1 MSSPKEKKIYIV
13 AFHHPKLHLLGM
25 HKGSSRSTAQK
36 APGRA
41 LLQAQFGIYPPC
53 SVGASSSCTFA
64 ICGSACSHAKQQ
76 QAFGIRLHRLLQ
88 ANSPLLLKASLTIMA
103 ERPGPK
109 LTAANPPRCCL
120 CRQPRPSPA
129 GRTQP
134 RCHVG
139 NSPTNFCR
147 QFLGGRAVTQRGNAG
162 VGQAAV
168 PCRERP
174 LPLLVSA
181 VIHDSRHAQCVIS
194 HEYLP
199 VSAICHDL

>member
-1 MSSPKEKKIYIV
+1 MDE
-13 AFHHPKLHLLGM
+13 HCCKLGLGFI
-25 HKGSSRSTAQK
+25 R
-36 APGRA
+36 
-41 LLQAQFGIYPPC
+41 PPC
-53 SVGASSSCTFA
+53 SVSASSFCTFA
-64 ICGSACSHAKQQ
+64 ICGSACSHAKRQ

-88 ANSPLLLKASLTIMA
+88 ANSLLLIKHPLPSWLSAQGRGSLLQTLPGAASA
-103 ERPGPK
+103 ESQGHPQPGTSSPVAMQGIFQGSCK
-109 LTAANPPRCCL
+109 LLQA
-120 CRQPRPSPA
+120 
-129 GRTQP
+129 
-134 RCHVG
+134 V
-139 NSPTNFCR
+139 
-147 QFLGGRAVTQRGNAG
+147 LGDRAVTQRGNAG